1 MQLAR
6 MFGIMI
12 VFGVPAIIGGGLFFH
27 LLHSWVVVAI
37 FEALLVCGAA
47 TTAWK
52 AAGPSK

>member
-6 MFGIMI
+6 MMGILI
-12 VFGVPAIIGGGLFFH
+12 VFGVPGIILGGLFFH
-27 LLHSWVVVAI
+27 LLHSWVVVVI

-52 AAGPSK
+52 VAGPSK

>member
-6 MFGIMI
+6 MMGILI
-12 VFGVPAIIGGGLFFH
+12 VFGVPGIILGGLFFH
-27 LLHSWVVVAI
+27 LFHNWAVVAI

-47 TTAWK
+47 TTSWK